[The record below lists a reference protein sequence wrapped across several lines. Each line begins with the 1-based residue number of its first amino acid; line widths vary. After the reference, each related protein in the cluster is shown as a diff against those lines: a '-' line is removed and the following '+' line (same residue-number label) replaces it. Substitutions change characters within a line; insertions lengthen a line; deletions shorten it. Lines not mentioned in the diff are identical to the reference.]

1 MKSYIESIFV
11 SSRIRLARNG
21 AELPYPPH
29 DELTQELMRF
39 MSDITAA
46 LRKTSRFRAMTMEN
60 LSATEKRSLIEK
72 HVISPLLAANNVS
85 GAVLISADERVSVM
99 LNEEDHIRLQCITSG
114 LDLISAFAVLNELDN
129 RLISAVPI
137 AYDDKLG
144 FLTACPTNLGTGM
157 RASLMM
163 FLPALSKTEGIKKIV
178 DELNKVQIEV
188 RGIYG
193 EGTKANAF
201 MYQISNKLSLG
212 YSECNI
218 INAVMRAGLS
228 LAQAESKARETL
240 IETDFAGIKDK
251 SMRAYGTLNYAYK
264 LSMKEL
270 YACYADIKLGE
281 YYDFFSINNPEKFDD
296 ILSLCGTATLSLN
309 GKAEL
314 GDEILRARQAK
325 KILNQVCKVN

>member
-1 MKSYIESIFV
+1 MKSYIESIVV

-29 DELTQELMRF
+29 AELTENLMSF
-39 MSDITAA
+39 MSEITAV
-46 LRKTSRFRAMTMEN
+46 LRKTSRFKALTMES
-60 LSATEKRSLIEK
+60 LSATEKHSLIEK

-85 GAVLISADERVSVM
+85 GAVLISSDERISVM
-99 LNEEDHIRLQCITSG
+99 LNEEDHIRLQCITGG
-114 LDLISAFAVLNELDN
+114 LDLVSAFSALNELDN
-129 RLISAVPI
+129 RLLSAVPI
-137 AYDDKLG
+137 AFDDKLG

-157 RASLMM
+157 RASIMM

-178 DELNKVQIEV
+178 DELTKVQIEV

-193 EGTKANAF
+193 EGTKASAY

-218 INAVMRAGLS
+218 INAVTRAALS
-228 LAQAESKARETL
+228 LAQAEAKARETI
-240 IETDFAGIKDK
+240 IENDFALVKDK
-251 SMRAYGTLNYAYK
+251 SLRAYGTLNYAYK

-270 YACYADIKLGE
+270 YSLYADIKLGE
-281 YYDFFSINNPEKFDD
+281 YYDFFSINNKEKFDD
-296 ILSLCGTATLSLN
+296 ILALCGSATLRLN

-325 KILNQVCKVN
+325 KILNQVCKVL